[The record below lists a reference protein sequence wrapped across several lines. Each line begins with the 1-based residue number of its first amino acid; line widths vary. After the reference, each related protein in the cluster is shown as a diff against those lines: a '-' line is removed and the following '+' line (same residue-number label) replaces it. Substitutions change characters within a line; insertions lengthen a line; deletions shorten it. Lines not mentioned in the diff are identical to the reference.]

1 MQLEHSAV
9 EMKEQVMLMQ
19 GDWKREQELVIQL
32 EKDLK
37 FKEDLLSR
45 VQDANAS

>member
-1 MQLEHSAV
+1 MF
-9 EMKEQVMLMQ
+9 MQ

>member
-1 MQLEHSAV
+1 MQLDHNAAQ
-9 EMKEQVMLMQ
+9 MKEQVMFMQ

-37 FKEDLLSR
+37 FKEE
-45 VQDANAS
+45 